1 MATRNTLAETIDAET
16 AVQIPMSAREQRA
29 AEETDDELSVVDR
42 IRELIQGDAAE
53 KIKIKLYR
61 VNAKNGGFEWCR
73 DLNAYEW
80 QDGDLQMIR
89 DEWGGGV
96 FELRIYG
103 RQGLMGKPR
112 VRIADLPQQNP
123 LALSAPTPEPQASSE
138 LASVLR
144 MLAEGQNRLFATLS
158 EKPDPMASMV
168 QMGIAMKAMR
178 EAFGPSG
185 DNGGKSSLDQ
195 VKELL
200 AVTREVRSA
209 TKELTEDQPQPEPEN
224 MMGLASKLLGVIGPA
239 LTAQQQQP
247 QQSIYTPVQP
257 VAVPS
262 SFAHAQPQQPL
273 PTIEAA
279 LQPQQQQPAPDDEPL
294 EVFELRQSIELL
306 CKMAAAKQPAAKGGQ
321 LIYERMPDEMLDHMD
336 SENWFDLVAQVF
348 PIIRPHEAWLREAKA
363 EADKLFAADENEPE
377 QTKP

>member
-1 MATRNTLAETIDAET
+1 MATRNINTETEILDAQT
-16 AVQIPMSAREQRA
+16 GVQVNLPQAQQPT
-29 AEETDDELSVVDR
+29 ETDDELSVAER
-42 IRELIQGDAAE
+42 IRNLIQGDVADRV
-53 KIKIKLYR
+53 KIKLFRANTRTGDY
-61 VNAKNGGFEWCR
+61 EWCR
-73 DLNAYEW
+73 DMTAYEW
-80 QDGDLQMIR
+80 EHGDMQLIR
-89 DEWGGGV
+89 DEWGGGKY
-96 FELRIYG
+96 ELRIYG
-103 RQGLMGKPR
+103 RQGLLGKPR
-112 VRIADLPQQNP
+112 VQIAATSITPTAAAPRI
-123 LALSAPTPEPQASSE
+123 EPSSNSE
-138 LASVLR
+138 LADVLR
-144 MLAEGQNRLFATLS
+144 MLAEGQNRLFAALS

-168 QMGIAMKAMR
+168 QMGMAMKAMR

-185 DNGGKSSLDQ
+185 DSGGKSSLDQ

-209 TKELTEDQPQPEPEN
+209 TKELTEDTPPPEPEN

-279 LQPQQQQPAPDDEPL
+279 PQPQQQQPAPDDEPL
-294 EVFELRQSIELL
+294 EVFELRQSVELL
-306 CKMAAAKQPAAKGGQ
+306 CKMAAAKQPATKGGQ
-321 LIYERMPDEMLDHMD
+321 LIYERMPDEMLDYME

-377 QTKP
+377 EAKP

>member
-1 MATRNTLAETIDAET
+1 MATRNINTETEILDAQT
-16 AVQIPMSAREQRA
+16 GVQVNLPQTQQPT
-29 AEETDDELSVVDR
+29 ETDDELSVAER
-42 IRELIQGDAAE
+42 IRNLIQGDVADRV
-53 KIKIKLYR
+53 KIKLFRHNTRTGDY
-61 VNAKNGGFEWCR
+61 EWCR
-73 DLNAYEW
+73 DMTAYEW
-80 QDGDLQMIR
+80 ENGDMQLIR
-89 DEWGGGV
+89 DEWGGGKY
-96 FELRIYG
+96 ELRIYG
-103 RQGLMGKPR
+103 RQGLLGKPR
-112 VRIADLPQQNP
+112 VQIAAANITPTATAPRIESSSN
-123 LALSAPTPEPQASSE
+123 SE
-138 LASVLR
+138 LADVLR
-144 MLAEGQNRLFATLS
+144 MLAEGQNRLFAALS

-168 QMGIAMKAMR
+168 QMGMAMKAMR

-185 DNGGKSSLDQ
+185 DSGGKSSLDQ

-273 PTIEAA
+273 PTIEAMP
-279 LQPQQQQPAPDDEPL
+279 QPQQPQPAPDDEPL

-306 CKMAAAKQPAAKGGQ
+306 CKMAAAKQQATKGGQ

-377 QTKP
+377 QAKA